1 MDSQKALSIHSKE
14 HYWKRDEGTI
24 QVIANFLTA
33 YRTGPNP
40 IVPDGESVD
49 EAVFE
54 RSIRTLFDATLPPK
68 SVNVCKL
75 HQNIWS
81 FNVSDIMV
89 IKSYLGKN
97 RWEPVDIGKRMG
109 NVLYKMRGTTGR
121 RIRHINQIHTEKRT
135 LNTVDR
141 RVSHPMEIL
150 ADNPM
155 TGTPRDIR
163 I

>member
-1 MDSQKALSIHSKE
+1 
-14 HYWKRDEGTI
+14 
-24 QVIANFLTA
+24 
-33 YRTGPNP
+33 
-40 IVPDGESVD
+40 
-49 EAVFE
+49 
-54 RSIRTLFDATLPPK
+54 
-68 SVNVCKL
+68 
-75 HQNIWS
+75 
-81 FNVSDIMV
+81 MV

-150 ADNPM
+150 SDNPM